1 MNIRPTLVCF
11 IVTWG
16 AVLCTFVRLFPLP
29 LSLFPSTV
37 QMMHAAD
44 ADAHRGVS
52 VGLCLYYHPGDFIHK
67 IKHQSE
73 IPMHSCRHKGVC
85 WLSSTCV
92 ASTWDYAI
100 ITYPLDRCSEEK
112 KKNTSQWSK
121 TPQNSCQLSAHISLT
136 GSYSCQSFCQR
147 FTQSVCTHKINLM
160 SFVPQFKQRSFN
172 LKWIL

>member
-1 MNIRPTLVCF
+1 MMHACYVGSRI
-11 IVTWG
+11 
-16 AVLCTFVRLFPLP
+16 VRLLSLP

-44 ADAHRGVS
+44 AHRGVS
-52 VGLCLYYHPGDFIHK
+52 VGLCLYYHAGDFLHK

-73 IPMHSCRHKGVC
+73 IPTHSCRHKGVC

-112 KKNTSQWSK
+112 KKNTHHNDPK
-121 TPQNSCQLSAHISLT
+121 HLKNSYQLSAHISWT
-136 GSYSCQSFCQR
+136 GSYSCQSYCQR

-160 SFVPQFKQRSFN
+160 SLVPQFKQRSFN